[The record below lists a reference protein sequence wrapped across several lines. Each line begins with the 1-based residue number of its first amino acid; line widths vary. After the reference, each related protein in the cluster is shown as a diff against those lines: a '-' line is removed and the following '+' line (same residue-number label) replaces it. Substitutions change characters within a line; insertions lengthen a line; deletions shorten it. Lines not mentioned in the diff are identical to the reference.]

1 MYYVLLLT
9 IFYVCSILVAES
21 YSGTQLSF
29 IERSDVN
36 ASAWDTL
43 VQLSNGQGWPR
54 SATYVDKKYE
64 ELKADATYIGYPDR
78 LAALDDAYIKMRASI
93 GAPTASPTST
103 SGIKT
108 LNLKKGAA
116 ATDL

>member
-1 MYYVLLLT
+1 
-9 IFYVCSILVAES
+9 LVAES
-21 YSGTQLSF
+21 YSGSKLSF
-29 IERSDVN
+29 VERLDVN

-54 SATYVDKKYE
+54 TATYVDKKYE
-64 ELKADATYIGYPDR
+64 ELKADAMYNAYPDR
-78 LAALDDAYIKMRASI
+78 LAALEDAYSKYRSSI
-93 GAPTASPTST
+93 GAASVSSSST
-103 SGIKT
+103 SAGVRT